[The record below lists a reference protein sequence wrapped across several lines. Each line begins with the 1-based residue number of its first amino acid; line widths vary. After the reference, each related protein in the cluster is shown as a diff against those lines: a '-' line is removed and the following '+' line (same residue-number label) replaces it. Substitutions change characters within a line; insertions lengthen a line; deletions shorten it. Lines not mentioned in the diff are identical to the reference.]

1 MLLLLS
7 PALALVGFGALS
19 WLLFVTAPARHGQ
32 FPLSFVVF
40 FQAPWRLA
48 GWACAAVC
56 ALAPRW
62 VLARIELSPRALR
75 RASRAGAAL
84 ATATVLIAS
93 ALIVYVCVLALQ
105 AGKLSAQSTAPVGA
119 STGAMLALYAA
130 MACLASTLALAAAKR
145 ASRAAPGRRGHW
157 RARSPAGAPPLSPH
171 GRLVRHQTDRPIL
184 GPTAHDVADRQD
196 ANRLGTVK
204 NDQMAKAA
212 AHHRAGGLLQRPVG
226 CCKNDV
232 TSQMRSHGLPVGVL
246 SGTHRHED
254 VALGDDPRTVPLRIH
269 DHGRPHAPLGHQPR
283 DRAQGVPRPD
293 RENHAT
299 HAFVNLH
306 SLVLC

>member
-1 MLLLLS
+1 MARLLVGLYPLAWRERYGREMEALIEDDPPNLGGVASLLMGAADAHLRPAPTWASSIPPVTRMRLSIGAIFCCWIVLSLNGIGFQKDTEDPDFAAAATRHPLLAIAHDVVVAGALLGGLAIALGGLPLLWQAVRHALRERDGRLMLLLLS

-130 MACLASTLALAAAKR
+130 MACLASVLALAAAKR
-145 ASRAAPGRRGHW
+145 ASRAA
-157 RARSPAGAPPLSPH
+157 RAR
-171 GRLVRHQTDRPIL
+171 
-184 GPTAHDVADRQD
+184 
-196 ANRLGTVK
+196 
-204 NDQMAKAA
+204 
-212 AHHRAGGLLQRPVG
+212 
-226 CCKNDV
+226 
-232 TSQMRSHGLPVGVL
+232 
-246 SGTHRHED
+246 
-254 VALGDDPRTVPLRIH
+254 
-269 DHGRPHAPLGHQPR
+269 
-283 DRAQGVPRPD
+283 
-293 RENHAT
+293 
-299 HAFVNLH
+299 
-306 SLVLC
+306 